1 MRLLH
6 VTHQYRP
13 AIGGAEKYIT
23 DLSEELAR
31 RGHQVDVFTSRSL
44 DYHTW
49 RSELP
54 RFERLEGVNVYRF
67 SSLVRTERVWR
78 ALAYGFAGYWRTR
91 ARRYE
96 PFIFYGNGPICPGMF
111 VAIMRRAHQYDLLH
125 VNNLHYSHAW
135 IAYIAARIRHL
146 PIVITPHVHAEQ
158 PATYDVGYLRTI
170 LRNSHAILA
179 DTYAEKQY
187 LDQLGLNP
195 EIVVGGVGLRQE
207 QFPSLGQHE
216 GRRRF
221 GLPEDG
227 FVILF
232 LGRKTEYKGLEMAL
246 DAFVALRQTRSDVYF
261 LAIGPE
267 TEFSQALWSRY
278 SSVEGL
284 VIRGTVIDEER
295 LAALSAC
302 DVLVMPSVEEAFG
315 IVYLEAWAYRKPVI
329 GANIASVASII
340 TDGVNGFLV
349 EPYRVEPLVKCLT
362 HLLEHP
368 ELAKRMGE
376 SGYKRLIQRYTVER
390 IADIVEGTYAR
401 VLRRQ
406 HSLAYRHT

>member
-31 RGHQVDVFTSRSL
+31 RGHAVDVYTSRSL

-54 RFERLEGVNVYRF
+54 RFEQLDGVNVYRF

-96 PFIFYGNGPICPGMF
+96 PFIFYGNGPVCPGLF
-111 VAIMRRAHQYDLLH
+111 FAILRRARQYDLLH
-125 VNNLHYSHAW
+125 INNLHYSQAL
-135 IAYIAARIRHL
+135 IAYTAARIRRL
-146 PIVITPHVHAEQ
+146 PVVITPHVHAEQ
-158 PATYDVGYLRTI
+158 PATHDVRYLQEI
-170 LRNSHAILA
+170 VRNSDMILA
-179 DTYAEKQY
+179 DTRAEKHY
-187 LDQLGLNP
+187 LVQLGWNP
-195 EIVVGGVGLRQE
+195 DVVVGGVGLHIE
-207 QFPSLGQHE
+207 QFPALWRSESRQ
-216 GRRRF
+216 RF

-232 LGRKTEYKGLEMAL
+232 LGRKTEYKGLEL
-246 DAFVALRQTRSDVYF
+246 VLRAFAELRQTRSDVYF
-261 LAIGPE
+261 LAVGPE
-267 TEFSQALWSRY
+267 TEFSQKLWERY
-278 SSVEGL
+278 AGVDGL
-284 VIRGTVIDEER
+284 VVRGTVTDEER
-295 LAALSAC
+295 LTALAAC
-302 DVLVMPSVEEAFG
+302 DVLALPSVGEAFG

-329 GANIASVASII
+329 GANIASVASIV
-340 TDGVNGFLV
+340 TNSVDGFLV
-349 EPYRVEPLVKCLT
+349 EPHQVAPIVASLT

-368 ELAKRMGE
+368 HRAREMGE
-376 SGYKRLIQRYTVER
+376 SGYRKLTQRYTVAR

-401 VLRRQ
+401 VLRR
-406 HSLAYRHT
+406 RHRLTYHV